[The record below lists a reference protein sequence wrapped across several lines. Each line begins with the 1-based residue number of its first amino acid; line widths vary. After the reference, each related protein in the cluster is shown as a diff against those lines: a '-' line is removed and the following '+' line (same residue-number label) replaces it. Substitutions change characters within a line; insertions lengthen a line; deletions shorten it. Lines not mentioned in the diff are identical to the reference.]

1 MHCMQLYTMGATF
14 YNLPQR
20 SKSPRIMI
28 DMTNRIRFDHATQVM
43 EVDFT
48 TLRLGNSADVNA
60 AYDQILTAISATGE
74 DKWFMLL
81 DVTGMRVDSFAWTAQ
96 RQRGKAL
103 SKAHSQGIVKVD
115 ASDITRAEL
124 ARTAGT
130 DAFNPNLFTTRD
142 AALARLAQLPSQRL
156 RKLDRTAQYDA
167 SDISERL
174 VLDTETRVAEIDLS
188 GLTLRHSGDVD
199 VVYGTLAAALEDTG
213 RKWFFLINTAHL
225 RVEQDAWLSQS
236 RAAKRLRLSYALGQV
251 GYGMADVTAQ
261 DRTQVVSMRPASPK
275 DRSAAL
281 AELDALR
288 TKVA

>member
-1 MHCMQLYTMGATF
+1 
-14 YNLPQR
+14 
-20 SKSPRIMI
+20 MI